1 MPASSTSK
9 PLYTPR
15 PPPGIRRKLWE
26 WSTKF
31 ECTFALSMMQP
42 WEKAVIWSTLTII
55 TLLFW
60 FSVYTYLPGHL
71 AYLSRRYAYY
81 VYGDEAAHL
90 DYFVPRVGEWVGS
103 QVGRSIGEVRKGMG
117 LAAGGKVEL

>member
-1 MPASSTSK
+1 M
-9 PLYTPR
+9 
-15 PPPGIRRKLWE
+15 
-26 WSTKF
+26 
-31 ECTFALSMMQP
+31 
-42 WEKAVIWSTLTII
+42 TII

-103 QVGRSIGEVRKGMG
+103 QVGRRIGEVRKGMG
-117 LAAGGKVEL
+117 LAAGGKFEL